1 MQIKRLAAAVSAAL
15 MLLTESPVHAAG
27 LGKLTVQSTLGQP
40 LSADIEVLL
49 ADPSEFKNLHAQL
62 GSQDAFRS
70 ANVEMTSTLE
80 HLKFNLEKHSDGSI
94 ILHLTSDQPIRDP
107 YLDVIVDLDWSGG
120 EMMREYTVLLDP
132 PGLAAAE
139 NQLPVAGKPVAGV
152 QNQSVTAAAPATTPA
167 PVPASAPRMPAPYQ
181 PRHRHAA
188 PAISAAQHGAMPASG
203 IRVKSGMT
211 LSEIARDHLPEG
223 VELDQM
229 LVGLYHANPQ
239 AFDGNMNRMKAGS
252 ILKVPDQST
261 LTSVSETDAAREVS
275 AQTHDWHAYRE
286 KLAGMVESG
295 AARHTGGGA
304 VSGKVTSG
312 VEDKS
317 APPLEQSASG
327 VLKLSKG
334 GVGAQPA
341 TKTTVQ
347 DQHTAAANA
356 LAEARSRQQA
366 LQKNIEDEQKLLALK
381 QQQAAAAATAAP
393 PVAAPVVK
401 PAAPATPLP
410 APAPHPHHVRHP
422 VLKMVPPPAP
432 PAPKWYQ
439 MINPLY
445 AGGAALALLLGG
457 LMVSMRRSRKG
468 KAGLSKLENS
478 ILTSVDSKPNTVYN
492 TQSGEAVN
500 TNNTSFLTDFSQ
512 SGLGT
517 LDTHDVDPIA
527 EAEVY
532 MAYGRD
538 TQAEEIL
545 REAMVKEPA
554 RHEIKLKLLE
564 IYAGRNNLP
573 AFENIATDLFSAA
586 GAESPVWEKAAEMG
600 RRIDP
605 HNPLYGGGAAEPEV
619 HAPVAEVAP
628 LVPEIDNLHIPDVD
642 MHVPEPEPE
651 HIPEPAV
658 AGDELPDEQ
667 KLSGVMEFD
676 LGPDDGHA
684 GQPEQSPVTD
694 ETHPAEDTIDNES
707 GILSWDFIATDG
719 DADHGET
726 TPATTTE
733 VGESE
738 EQHAV
743 IAPHDE
749 PSASEHAEEHDH
761 VLVSED
767 HWQADDELGHASSV
781 TGAEAVDEFGAE
793 LTAHPLDQDVVEAEH
808 NGWPA
813 ALETETGAQH
823 LPSVEEVEIHAPAPD
838 HTEQGASAMDMP
850 VADDLAHSMQGT
862 HEQAA
867 DAVQDDVHGDVPLTL
882 DFSDINLDL
891 DAHSGEPQTDVQS
904 GESMLSLPES
914 TDQFGDLEQEIRT
927 KFELAQVYQE
937 MGDYENAREIL
948 QEVMHEGNEQQKKD
962 AGALLAQMPG

>member
-80 HLKFNLEKHSDGSI
+80 HLKFNLEKRPDGST

-132 PGLAAAE
+132 PGLAASE
-139 NQLPVAGKPVAGV
+139 NQLPVAGKPVSGV
-152 QNQSVTAAAPATTPA
+152 KTPPVATSSPSTS
-167 PVPASAPRMPAPYQ
+167 PASAPSAQQSVPHQ
-181 PRHRHAA
+181 PRHPHAA
-188 PAISAAQHGAMPASG
+188 PAMSAGHRGETPASG
-203 IRVKSGMT
+203 IVVRSGMT
-211 LSEIARDHLPEG
+211 LSGIARDHLPEG

-229 LVGLYHANPQ
+229 LIGLYHANPQ
-239 AFDGNMNRMKAGS
+239 AFDGNMNRMKAGA

-286 KLAGMVESG
+286 KLAGMVEAG
-295 AARHTGGGA
+295 GARHASGGS

-317 APPLEQSASG
+317 APPSEQAASG

-341 TKTTVQ
+341 TKTTAQ

-366 LQKNIEDEQKLLALK
+366 LQKNIEDEQKLLAMK
-381 QQQAAAAATAAP
+381 QQQAAPAP
-393 PVAAPVVK
+393 APVAPVAAPAVK
-401 PAAPATPLP
+401 PAAPAMPL
-410 APAPHPHHVRHP
+410 PAPHPHPVKHP
-422 VLKMVPPPAP
+422 AMKMVPPPAP

-445 AGGAALALLLGG
+445 AGGAAMALLLGG

-468 KAGLSKLENS
+468 KGGLSKLENS

-554 RHEIKLKLLE
+554 RQEIKLKLLE

-573 AFENIATDLFSAA
+573 AFENIATELFSAA

-605 HNPLYGGGAAEPEV
+605 NNPLYGGGAAEPEV
-619 HAPVAEVAP
+619 SMPVADAAP
-628 LVPEIDNLHIPDVD
+628 LVPEIDNLHIPDVET
-642 MHVPEPEPE
+642 HEIEIEPE
-651 HIPEPAV
+651 HAPAPI

-676 LGPDDGHA
+676 LGPDDTHA
-684 GQPEQSPVTD
+684 GHEEQAAATA
-694 ETHPAEDTIDNES
+694 ETHPAEETMDGET
-707 GILSWDFIATDG
+707 GILSWDFVADEGDAARGEATSGVVTEADESAGEHAGIAT
-719 DADHGET
+719 
-726 TPATTTE
+726 
-733 VGESE
+733 
-738 EQHAV
+738 
-743 IAPHDE
+743 HDE
-749 PSASEHAEEHDH
+749 LLSSAHAEEQDQEA
-761 VLVSED
+761 LTAD
-767 HWQADDELGHASSV
+767 HWQAGDESGHLPSTSV
-781 TGAEAVDEFGAE
+781 VDEDEFGAE
-793 LTAHPLDQDVVEAEH
+793 LTAHPLDQDVTEED
-808 NGWPA
+808 NDGWSG
-813 ALETETGAQH
+813 ALETGAGEKS
-823 LPSVEEVEIHAPAPD
+823 LPAVEEVEIHAPVTD
-838 HTEQGASAMDMP
+838 HEAQGGSGTDMP
-850 VADDLAHSMQGT
+850 AAGDMVPAAQEGHEHVADDAH
-862 HEQAA
+862 
-867 DAVQDDVHGDVPLTL
+867 DDVHGDVPLTL

-891 DAHSGEPQTDVQS
+891 DAHPAERQSDVQA
-904 GESMLSLPES
+904 GESMLSMPES
-914 TDQFGDLEQEIRT
+914 PDQFGDLEQEVRT

-948 QEVMHEGNEQQKKD
+948 QEVMNEGNEQQKKD